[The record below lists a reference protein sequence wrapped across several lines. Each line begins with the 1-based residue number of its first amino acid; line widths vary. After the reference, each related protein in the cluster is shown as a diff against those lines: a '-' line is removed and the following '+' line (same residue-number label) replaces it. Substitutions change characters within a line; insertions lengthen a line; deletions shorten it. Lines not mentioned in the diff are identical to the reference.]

1 VLEHLPYVVAVWLFV
16 IGWYGVI
23 TTRNLIHL
31 ILCLSVVQSSTYVF
45 LLAIGYRTGAT
56 APVFN
61 DVPPG
66 TPAVDPVVQAL
77 TLTDIVVGATVT
89 ALLLALAIQAH
100 KRSGSLDPSHTDVL
114 RG

>member
-1 VLEHLPYVVAVWLFV
+1 MLDHLPYVVSAWLFV
-16 IGWYGVI
+16 VGLYGII
-23 TTRNLIHL
+23 TTRNLIHM
-31 ILCLSVVQSSTYVF
+31 ILCLSVVQSSTYVL

-66 TPAVDPVVQAL
+66 TPAVDPLVQAL
-77 TLTDIVVGATVT
+77 VLTDIVVGATVT
-89 ALLLALAIQAH
+89 ALLLALAVQAH
-100 KRSGSLDPSHTDVL
+100 KHSGTLDPSGVETL